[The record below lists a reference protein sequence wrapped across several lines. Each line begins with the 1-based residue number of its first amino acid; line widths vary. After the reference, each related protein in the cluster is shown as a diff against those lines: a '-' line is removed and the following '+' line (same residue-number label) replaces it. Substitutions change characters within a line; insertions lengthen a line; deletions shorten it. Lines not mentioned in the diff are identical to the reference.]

1 MPPKSTKRQ
10 GQALKTLQT
19 AKKHKNGATPAI
31 ESNPSNV
38 GVENA
43 LLDDATSDSECE
55 YETACR
61 LVGKNAAR
69 EVLGTRSRE
78 QYTTYQNALVS
89 WARKENTMLPPGKQ
103 YGTSVPFTYRLVA
116 MYLDHLKETQVPWP
130 YNPGFTKHYSTGFIL
145 NVINAIR
152 DAYRIEEIMI
162 QDEVQILLSNFYKM
176 YGKLIGRQKMLGLYP
191 VKSGRSAVSFP
202 AFKMVAKKLFEMK
215 NRASTEVWPYWNILG
230 TVLSRAER
238 VGNALVDHISVKE
251 DMLLF
256 DLSTS
261 KSDPVGALS
270 YPKCIA
276 SNPGDPTSDVFLGLA
291 FVFFCRD
298 SDSGN
303 RLFSYV
309 DMSTAGTRYLKKVL
323 DSLNESEII
332 SLGCSKDYV
341 GLHSAKKTGCSMLY
355 DNEGT
360 VAVAIERR
368 CDHSL
373 HGSQGC
379 YVSEL
384 PSNDAFNARILAGL
398 QFGTEEFASKPCH
411 FDGVPSE
418 VWEKIPWS
426 SIIQG
431 YSTFSTGCKAAMP
444 LLLASVVHHESFI
457 RNHLRSVGGHPILFT
472 PLFTTHKHVFEM
484 MRPYLKLGICQSDMT
499 TTGVPLSSKTHAAVN
514 RIEQKLAKI
523 EGAMLRLNLMQS
535 IPDSAVSP
543 FDAFGGKLDKILAAL
558 GGLSIASTGTDG
570 LILKTAVPVWSI
582 GYLPSDF
589 RIASLSI
596 AELWRA
602 WHVATSSSPALHSI
616 SGKML
621 PAGESRIADI
631 RQISRYS
638 KVVCFIKGTS
648 HVSAKN
654 EDLEEWLKL
663 LWMQCQQIADETTSV
678 LGPLH
683 QAAATFY
690 NAVSAN
696 KKMKDA
702 LLSSSR
708 PALVMQTASLDGNQ
722 LSITTHNGIFFEG
735 ERARIREIGAQH
747 NNAAPDIR
755 VPTPLTSLCAPEVA
769 EVADGN
775 ALSPASGKSRSRIV
789 LEDYSGLY
797 TKSDDER
804 AVSVLPKLSV
814 YQTWTAWWHATPDLP
829 FPLRCLSVCARSY
842 TSQGA
847 ELTRFCR
854 YQKIV
859 RIIQSGMTDDM
870 CEDDPERAF
879 YTSFSALGQYLRDVH
894 GIQTATSTSAPA
906 SLYNSII
913 ALGDLF
919 KPPIVRTL
927 EGP

>member
-1 MPPKSTKRQ
+1 MPTRSKKRP
-10 GQALKTLQT
+10 GQALK
-19 AKKHKNGATPAI
+19 ACPKKNKNAAAPAV
-31 ESNPSNV
+31 ESNPSQIGIDDV
-38 GVENA
+38 I
-43 LLDDATSDSECE
+43 LDDATSDSECE

-69 EVLGTRSRE
+69 DVLGTRSRE
-78 QYTTYQNALVS
+78 QYTKYQNAMVS

-103 YGTSVPFTYRLVA
+103 YSTSVPFTYRLVA
-116 MYLDHLKETQVPWP
+116 MYLDHLKGTHVPWP

-152 DAYRIEEIMI
+152 DAYRIEEIVI
-162 QDEVQILLSNFYKM
+162 QDEVQIFLSNFYKM
-176 YGKLIGRQKMLGLYP
+176 YGKLIGREKMLGRYP
-191 VKSGRSAVSFP
+191 VKTGRSAVSFA
-202 AFKMVAKKLFEMK
+202 AFKMVAKKIFEMQ
-215 NRASTEVWPYWNILG
+215 NRASIEVWPYWNIMG

-261 KSDPVGALS
+261 KSDPIGAMS

-276 SNPGDPTSDVFLGLA
+276 SNPCDPTSDAFLGLA

-303 RLFSYV
+303 RLFSYL
-309 DMSTAGTRYLKKVL
+309 DMPAAGARYLKKVL
-323 DSLNESEII
+323 DSLNEDEII
-332 SLGCSKDYV
+332 SLGCSKDFV

-368 CDHSL
+368 CDHNL

-379 YVSEL
+379 YVADL

-398 QFGTEEFASKPCH
+398 QFGTDEFASKPCH
-411 FDGVPSE
+411 FDGVPTE
-418 VWEKIPWS
+418 IWAKIPWS
-426 SIIQG
+426 SIIHG
-431 YSTFSTGCKAAMP
+431 YSTFPTGCKAAMP

-472 PLFTTHKHVFEM
+472 PLFTTHDYVFEM
-484 MRPYLKLGICQSDMT
+484 MRPYLKFGICQSDMT
-499 TTGVPLSSKTHAAVN
+499 TTGVPLSSKTHAAVH

-523 EGAMLRLNLMQS
+523 EGAMLRLNLMPS
-535 IPDSAVSP
+535 IPASIVSP
-543 FDAFGGKLDKILAAL
+543 VDTFGDKLDKILAAL
-558 GGLSIASTGTDG
+558 GGLSIASTDKDH
-570 LILKTAVPVWSI
+570 LILKAAVPVWSI

-602 WHVATSSSPALHSI
+602 WHVATPSSPALHSI
-616 SGKML
+616 CGKML
-621 PAGESRIADI
+621 PAGESRIGDI

-638 KVVCFIKGTS
+638 KVVSFIKGTS
-648 HVSAKN
+648 HVSATN
-654 EDLEEWLKL
+654 EYLEEWIKL

-696 KKMKDA
+696 KKLKEA

-708 PALVMQTASLDGNQ
+708 PAVLIQTVPLHSRQPPNT
-722 LSITTHNGIFFEG
+722 SHNGIFFEG
-735 ERARIREIGAQH
+735 ERARIREIEAQR
-747 NNAAPDIR
+747 ASTAPEIR
-755 VPTPLTSLCAPEVA
+755 VPTRLTPSCPTEAA
-769 EVADGN
+769 GGD
-775 ALSPASGKSRSRIV
+775 ALIPTCGTSRSRVV
-789 LEDYSGLY
+789 LADYSALFM
-797 TKSDDER
+797 KSDAEK
-804 AVSVLPKLSV
+804 AVSVFPKLSV
-814 YQTWTAWWHATPDLP
+814 YQTWTAWWHATPEFP

-854 YQKIV
+854 YQKVV
-859 RIIQSGMTDDM
+859 RIIQSGMTDNL

-879 YTSFSALGQYLRDVH
+879 YTGLSALGQYLRDVH
-894 GIQTATSTSAPA
+894 GIQTATSTCAPA
-906 SLYNSII
+906 SLYNSIN
-913 ALGDLF
+913 ALGELF
-919 KPPIVRTL
+919 KPPIVSTWI
-927 EGP
+927 G

>member
-1 MPPKSTKRQ
+1 MPKSKKRQ
-10 GQALKTLQT
+10 GQALEAHQT
-19 AKKHKNGATPAI
+19 ARKNKNGSTPAMK
-31 ESNPSNV
+31 SNPSKL
-38 GVENA
+38 GVDDA
-43 LLDDATSDSECE
+43 MLDDATSDSECE

-78 QYTTYQNALVS
+78 QYTTYQNAMVS

-103 YGTSVPFTYRLVA
+103 YCTSVPFTYRLVA
-116 MYLDHLKETQVPWP
+116 MYLDHLKGTQVPWP

-152 DAYRIEEIMI
+152 DAYRIEEIVI

-176 YGKLIGRQKMLGLYP
+176 YGKLIGREKMLGLYP
-191 VKSGRSAVSFP
+191 VKSGRSAVSFA
-202 AFKMVAKKLFEMK
+202 AFKMVAKKIFEMQ
-215 NRASTEVWPYWNILG
+215 NRASIEVWPYWNILG
-230 TVLSRAER
+230 TVLSRSER

-261 KSDPVGALS
+261 KSDPIGALS

-276 SNPGDPTSDVFLGLA
+276 SNPCDPTSDAFLGLA

-303 RLFSYV
+303 RLFSYL
-309 DMSTAGTRYLKKVL
+309 DMNATGARHLKKVL

-332 SLGCSKDYV
+332 SLGCSKDFV

-368 CDHSL
+368 CDHNL

-379 YVSEL
+379 YVADL

-398 QFGTEEFASKPCH
+398 QFGTDEFASKPCH

-418 VWEKIPWS
+418 VWAKIPWG

-431 YSTFSTGCKAAMP
+431 YSTFPTGCKAAMP

-472 PLFTTHKHVFEM
+472 PLFTTHDYVFEM
-484 MRPYLKLGICQSDMT
+484 MRPYLKFGICKSDMT
-499 TTGVPLSSKTHAAVN
+499 TTGVPLSSKSHAAIH
-514 RIEQKLAKI
+514 RIEKKLAEI
-523 EGAMLRLNLMQS
+523 EGAMLRLNLMPS
-535 IPDSAVSP
+535 ITALTVSP
-543 FDAFGGKLDKILAAL
+543 FDALGDKLDKILDAL
-558 GGLSIASTGTDG
+558 GGLSIASTGKDH
-570 LILKTAVPVWSI
+570 LILKAAVPVWSI

-589 RIASLSI
+589 RIPSLSI

-602 WHVATSSSPALHSI
+602 WHVATPSSPALHSLC
-616 SGKML
+616 GKML
-621 PAGESRIADI
+621 PAGESRIGDI

-638 KVVCFIKGTS
+638 KVVGFIKGTS
-648 HVSAKN
+648 NVSATN
-654 EDLEEWLKL
+654 EDLEVWIKL
-663 LWMQCQQIADETTSV
+663 LWMQCQQIANETTSV
-678 LGPLH
+678 LRPLH

-690 NAVSAN
+690 NAVCAN
-696 KKMKDA
+696 KKLKVA
-702 LLSSSR
+702 LLSPSR
-708 PALVMQTASLDGNQ
+708 PAVLIQTSPLHDRQVPSAS
-722 LSITTHNGIFFEG
+722 HNGTFFEG
-735 ERARIREIGAQH
+735 ERARIRESGAQH
-747 NNAAPDIR
+747 TSTASDPSCPAEKAVTAGVIANVTAGDELI
-755 VPTPLTSLCAPEVA
+755 PT
-769 EVADGN
+769 
-775 ALSPASGKSRSRIV
+775 SGISRSRIV
-789 LEDYSGLY
+789 LEEFAALFM
-797 TKSDDER
+797 KSDAER
-804 AVSVLPKLSV
+804 AVSVFPKLSV
-814 YQTWTAWWHATPDLP
+814 YQSWTAWWHAFPDFP
-829 FPLRCLSVCARSY
+829 FPLRCLSKCGASRY
-842 TSQGA
+842 TSQSA

-854 YQKIV
+854 YQKV
-859 RIIQSGMTDDM
+859 ARIIQSGMTDDM

-879 YTSFSALGQYLRDVH
+879 YTGFSALGQYLRDIH
-894 GIQTATSTSAPA
+894 GIHTATSNCAPA
-906 SLYNSII
+906 SLYNSIV
-913 ALGDLF
+913 ALGESF
-919 KPPIVRTL
+919 KPPIVSTWIRQ
-927 EGP
+927 

>member
-10 GQALKTLQT
+10 RQALKALQT
-19 AKKHKNGATPAI
+19 AKTRKNRASPAI

-43 LLDDATSDSECE
+43 MLDDATSDSECE

-89 WARKENTMLPPGKQ
+89 WARKENTMLPPGKE
-103 YGTSVPFTYRLVA
+103 YGTSVPFTYRLIA

-202 AFKMVAKKLFEMK
+202 AFKMVAKKLFEMQ
-215 NRASTEVWPYWNILG
+215 NRASTEMWPYWNILG
-230 TVLSRAER
+230 SVLSRAER

-261 KSDPVGALS
+261 KSDPIGALS

-276 SNPGDPTSDVFLGLA
+276 SNPCDPTSDVFLGLA

-298 SDSGN
+298 SDSGK

-309 DMSTAGTRYLKKVL
+309 DMPTAGTRYLKKVL
-323 DSLNESEII
+323 DLLNESEII

-368 CDHSL
+368 CDHNL

-379 YVSEL
+379 YVADL

-418 VWEKIPWS
+418 VWAKIPWS

-457 RNHLRSVGGHPILFT
+457 RNHFRSVGGHPILFT

-523 EGAMLRLNLMQS
+523 EGCPPVV
-535 IPDSAVSP
+535 I
-543 FDAFGGKLDKILAAL
+543 
-558 GGLSIASTGTDG
+558 
-570 LILKTAVPVWSI
+570 KTCSCHANC
-582 GYLPSDF
+582 
-589 RIASLSI
+589 
-596 AELWRA
+596 
-602 WHVATSSSPALHSI
+602 T
-616 SGKML
+616 
-621 PAGESRIADI
+621 I
-631 RQISRYS
+631 RWQPTVNYYTQR
-638 KVVCFIKGTS
+638 
-648 HVSAKN
+648 H
-654 EDLEEWLKL
+654 
-663 LWMQCQQIADETTSV
+663 
-678 LGPLH
+678 
-683 QAAATFY
+683 
-690 NAVSAN
+690 
-696 KKMKDA
+696 
-702 LLSSSR
+702 
-708 PALVMQTASLDGNQ
+708 
-722 LSITTHNGIFFEG
+722 FF
-735 ERARIREIGAQH
+735 
-747 NNAAPDIR
+747 
-755 VPTPLTSLCAPEVA
+755 
-769 EVADGN
+769 
-775 ALSPASGKSRSRIV
+775 
-789 LEDYSGLY
+789 
-797 TKSDDER
+797 
-804 AVSVLPKLSV
+804 
-814 YQTWTAWWHATPDLP
+814 
-829 FPLRCLSVCARSY
+829 
-842 TSQGA
+842 
-847 ELTRFCR
+847 
-854 YQKIV
+854 
-859 RIIQSGMTDDM
+859 
-870 CEDDPERAF
+870 
-879 YTSFSALGQYLRDVH
+879 
-894 GIQTATSTSAPA
+894 
-906 SLYNSII
+906 
-913 ALGDLF
+913 
-919 KPPIVRTL
+919 
-927 EGP
+927 